1 MVQAAWL
8 CSIISDMWNIRMRA
22 SKKLRTQNLKL
33 KSENPKLETRNPKYS
48 EIHISGAEGIYEDNE
63 VSEIVGDYTVRALNH
78 PRGRPDKIIITVEE
92 VTQRPK
98 MIDALPVCTLKC
110 SSPSDAKEFIERLL
124 SVSGISGVAI
134 KTAFK
139 VLSLKQAMRGAS
151 LVCAGS
157 GRRVEPD
164 RERGIRA
171 SRFGISG
178 EADKSLSLRLSRNG
192 INNITVKE
200 AVILASKVASCKQ
213 ILAEVCI
220 SDDPDYTTGYISSI
234 KYGYVRIPDIKIKG
248 DRKGGRVF
256 FIKEDAD
263 INSAINFLERTPVII
278 NRAKACSGTCP
289 VYEII
294 NRYHK

>member
-1 MVQAAWL
+1 MVQAARL
-8 CSIISDMWNIRMRA
+8 CSIISDMLSIRMRA
-22 SKKLRTQNLKL
+22 SKKCKTQNSKF
-33 KSENPKLETRNPKYS
+33 KSENPEPKTQKPNF
-48 EIHISGAEGIYEDNE
+48 EHISGAEGIYEDNE

-92 VTQRPK
+92 IRQRPK

-110 SSPSDAKEFIERLL
+110 SSPFQAKKFIENLL
-124 SVSGISGVAI
+124 AAAGISVSAV

-139 VLSLKQAMRGAS
+139 VLSLKQTMRGAS

-164 RERGIRA
+164 KERGVRA
-171 SRFGISG
+171 SRFGISR
-178 EADKSLSLRLSRNG
+178 EAGKSLSLRLSRNG

-234 KYGYVRIPDIKIKG
+234 KYGYVRIPNIKIKG

-256 FIKEDAD
+256 FIKENAD
-263 INSAINFLERTPVII
+263 IDSAINFLERTPVII
-278 NRAKACSGTCP
+278 NRARTCSGTCP